1 MTLIE
6 DDDVS
11 GRPCILLLSP
21 AEIQRSIGGGCA
33 AAVLTEI
40 SVSSL
45 QACTWG
51 VAFEVTGTQ
60 VKEALKYL
68 NVREM
73 VRGGYV
79 AKMVDFF
86 ADGENQPPVQALLY
100 IATVDNPLYLGPASP
115 EEIGTRIALSSGK
128 TGHNLE
134 YLLRLAEFMRKSCP
148 HVEDHHLFSVE
159 AAALSVVA
167 HLLAAQ

>member
-1 MTLIE
+1 MEGLAFC
-6 DDDVS
+6 
-11 GRPCILLLSP
+11 CILH
-21 AEIQRSIGGGCA
+21 RSSA
-33 AAVLTEI
+33 APVERVWLHAIPTEI
-40 SVSSL
+40 SVLSL

-51 VAFEVTGTQ
+51 VAFEVTGAQ

-73 VRGGYV
+73 VRGGYI

-86 ADGENQPPVQALLY
+86 ADENQPPVQALLY

-115 EEIGTRIALSSGK
+115 EEIGTRIAVSRGK

-134 YLLRLAEFMRKSCP
+134 YLLQLAEFMRKSCP

-167 HLLAAQ
+167 HLLTAQ